1 MPDKK
6 DAAGSPVS
14 VVVVGAENLD
24 ASLAF
29 YADTLGLEIKEKR
42 TWQGPDFE
50 QYWNLPPGSSAKCA
64 FVQHGPDPVG
74 RILLMECNSPDR
86 KLARPAEIHRAT
98 GLFNLNI
105 YTKDIAADYDKLVAQ
120 GFNFWSDPAASDFGP
135 QVGEFIE
142 VAFDAPDGVVINL
155 IELVTEDPKTL
166 IGQIRAYIAE
176 NGRTPTGFTAVATTS
191 HGVIDMERAVAFY
204 YAVLDMK
211 LFMEST
217 LEGAVTNRTLGLPED
232 ARTGS
237 VFVQG
242 NHEYGK
248 IALSS
253 PLNYECDNLVPDQ
266 VPPNI
271 GYLAQSFQVPDLEAA
286 VQACSQL
293 DVQVFSPVMQLD
305 LPGRGPCKATIVHNP
320 GSGALQ
326 ELFEPIS
333 AD

>member
-1 MPDKK
+1 MSNTEDT
-6 DAAGSPVS
+6 AGSPVS
-14 VVVVGAENLD
+14 VVVIGAEDLD
-24 ASLAF
+24 ASLGF

-42 TWQGPDFE
+42 TWQGPEFE
-50 QYWNLPPGSSAKCA
+50 KYWSLPPGSSAKCA

-74 RILLMECNSPDR
+74 RILLMEFDSSER

-105 YTKDIAADYDKLVAQ
+105 YTKDISADHANLAAQ
-120 GFNFWSDPAASDFGP
+120 GFNFWSAPTANDFGP
-135 QVGEFIE
+135 YVGEIIE

-166 IGQIRAYIAE
+166 IGQIREYIAE
-176 NGRTPTGFTAVATTS
+176 YGRTSTGFTAVATTS
-191 HGVIDMERAVAFY
+191 HGVVDMDKAVAFY
-204 YAVLDMK
+204 YDVLNMK

-217 LEGAVTNRTLGLPED
+217 LEGAETNRTLGLPED

-253 PLNYECDNLVPDQ
+253 ALNYETENIVGSQ

-271 GYLAQSFQVPDLEAA
+271 GYLAQSFEVPSLETAIR
-286 VQACSQL
+286 ACDKL
-293 DVQVFSPVMQLD
+293 GVEVFCPAIELD
-305 LPGRGPCKATIVHNP
+305 LPGRGMSRSMLVRNP

-326 ELFEPIS
+326 ELFEPIPT
-333 AD
+333 D